1 MNQVQWR
8 NAPAKSNSSDQAT
21 RKDRTSVAKLTLRLL
36 AGVILAALGVIGIA
50 GAASADTSLVSTSPA
65 DGSTK
70 GKAVVAVSLK
80 FDDVAKP
87 AGSGIQ
93 ILDSAGTVLPSTTS
107 SSNDGSTLTA
117 TPAAPLL
124 DGTYGVRW
132 RVVAGD
138 NHPLRGTFTFAVQ
151 LPSAATPESQP
162 STAPTDPLA
171 LQDLLAEPEPD
182 TGAAEFIR
190 WAGLSIAITGTL
202 ISIGGLCFLL
212 FVMIGRQSE
221 ARAVARLVRWA
232 AAAAIVGT
240 VLQLAARS
248 TIRQDGDWAAGLSSD
263 SLRDIMAS
271 DYGWS
276 IGLRVLGSLLLL
288 AIVIRPRPTS
298 RASAEDQPEHP
309 VWAVSKWPCL
319 VAVLGAALIVISYMF
334 DGHTATAD
342 AVWLM
347 RLSDAAHV
355 IAAATWAGGVFALA
369 RVFAHRARRGLPVQT
384 ALLTVRFSVVAT
396 VALIVVT
403 VAGVIQTVLVL
414 DSVGQLTGSAW
425 GRVLLVKVVV
435 VGALA
440 VLGGYNQF
448 RLVPALKAELAME
461 GGSDV
466 STDELSARHLRTSL
480 VAEAILFAVVFG
492 LTGLLVNSSPLG

>member
-1 MNQVQWR
+1 MTQALRR
-8 NAPAKSNSSDQAT
+8 NARAESNSSGQAT
-21 RKDRTSVAKLTLRLL
+21 RKDRTSVATLTLRLL

-50 GAASADTSLVSTSPA
+50 GAASADTSLVSTSPG

-70 GKAVVAVSLK
+70 SKPVVAVSLK
-80 FDDVAKP
+80 FDDAAKP
-87 AGSGIQ
+87 VGSGIQ
-93 ILDSAGTVLPSTTS
+93 ILDSAGTALPSTTS
-107 SSNDGSTLTA
+107 SSNAGSTLTA

-138 NHPLRGTFTFAVQ
+138 NHALRGTFTFAVQ
-151 LPSAATPESQP
+151 LPSAATPESDP
-162 STAPTDPLA
+162 STAPTEPLA

-182 TGAAEFIR
+182 AGAAAFLR
-190 WAGLSIAITGTL
+190 WAGLSIAIGGTL
-202 ISIGGLCFLL
+202 IGVGGLFFLL

-248 TIRQDGDWAAGLSSD
+248 TIRQDGDWATGLSSD
-263 SLRDIMAS
+263 SLRGVMAS

-276 IGLRVLGSLLLL
+276 IGLRILGSLLLL
-288 AIVIRPRPTS
+288 AIVIRPRPTT
-298 RASAEDQPEHP
+298 RASAEDQPEDP

-319 VAVLGAALIVISYMF
+319 VAVFGAVLVVVSYMF

-355 IAAATWAGGVFALA
+355 IAAAAWVGGVFALA
-369 RVFAHRARRGLPVQT
+369 RVFARRVRRGLPVQP
-384 ALLTVRFSVVAT
+384 ALLTVRFSLVAT
-396 VALIVVT
+396 AALIVVT

-414 DSVGQLTGSAW
+414 DSVGQLAGSAW
-425 GRVLLVKVVV
+425 GRVLLVKVAVV
-435 VGALA
+435 AALA

-448 RLVPALKAELAME
+448 RLVPALKAELATE
-461 GGSDV
+461 GG
-466 STDELSARHLRTSL
+466 TDAPADERSARHLRTSL
-480 VAEAILFAVVFG
+480 VAEAVLFAAVFG